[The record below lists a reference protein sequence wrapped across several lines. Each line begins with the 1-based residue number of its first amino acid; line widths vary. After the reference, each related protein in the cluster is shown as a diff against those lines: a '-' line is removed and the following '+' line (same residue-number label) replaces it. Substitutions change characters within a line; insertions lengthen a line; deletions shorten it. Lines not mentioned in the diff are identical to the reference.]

1 MRVESSSGKVLAMPL
16 EASLGPILVTVQVKR
31 RQKVYG

>member
-1 MRVESSSGKVLAMPL
+1 MRVEIPSGKVLAIPP

-31 RQKVYG
+31 RQ